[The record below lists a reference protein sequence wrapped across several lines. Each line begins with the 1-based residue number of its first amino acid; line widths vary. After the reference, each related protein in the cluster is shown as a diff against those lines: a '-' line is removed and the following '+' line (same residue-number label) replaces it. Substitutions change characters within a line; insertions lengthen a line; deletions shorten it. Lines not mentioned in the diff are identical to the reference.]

1 MKIVVVNFLNSF
13 CIIDDEGTIYY
24 FNERTGESRWDK
36 PCSEGEEEEEEE
48 GDYKRDESMETFIQ
62 GLQPEELK
70 KLEFNQLKQDWIRQ
84 KGYIQMK
91 MISEKEDGGKLSSWK
106 VYYAVLSNGFLL
118 LYKEAH
124 VKNKVLVQYIL

>member
-1 MKIVVVNFLNSF
+1 MLLL
-13 CIIDDEGTIYY
+13 DDEGTIYY
-24 FNERTGESRWDK
+24 FNESTGESRWDM
-36 PCSEGEEEEEEE
+36 PGDPVESEAQ
-48 GDYKRDESMETFIQ
+48 RDESMETFIQ

-70 KLEFNQLKQDWIRQ
+70 KLEFDQLKPDWIRH

-118 LYKEAH
+118 LYKEGH
-124 VKNKVLVQYIL
+124 VKSSSGSKVKCQCNCH